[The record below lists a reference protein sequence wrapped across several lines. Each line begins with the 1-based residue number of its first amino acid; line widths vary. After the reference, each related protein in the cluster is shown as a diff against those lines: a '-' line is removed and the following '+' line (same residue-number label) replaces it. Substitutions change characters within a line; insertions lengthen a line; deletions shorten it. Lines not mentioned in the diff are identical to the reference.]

1 MEEKK
6 SKRRLAA
13 GLVLVIVLVGIGAVK
28 VGSFLP
34 TIGALDTPANANVSQ
49 YYINNALSDTHA
61 HNIVTAV
68 LADYRGFDTL
78 FETCVMLLSGIA
90 VMTILS
96 AKEKVTQNPRQEM
109 TAHRSASSFGSA
121 LMDGAF
127 RIVVPI
133 ILIYGIYVL
142 FHGEVSLGGG
152 FQAGALLACAYL
164 LNRIIPKSGLGSL
177 SDRVRDVQKWQ
188 KAREELGI
196 ITAGLGIFFYMF
208 TGILPMLNGGRF
220 LEFGKLPF
228 AENTAAELH
237 ADGILMIEIG
247 VTVCVAGVI
256 ITILEVVL
264 ERTDFDD

>member
-1 MEEKK
+1 MDEKK
-6 SKRRLAA
+6 NKRK
-13 GLVLVIVLVGIGAVK
+13 LVIGLIAVIVIVGIGAVRIGK
-28 VGSFLP
+28 FLP
-34 TIGALDTPANANVSQ
+34 TIGALDTPANTNVSQ
-49 YYINNALSDTHA
+49 YYINNALTDTHA
-61 HNIVTAV
+61 RNIVTAV

-78 FETCVMLLSGIA
+78 FETCVLLLSGIA

-96 AKEKVTQNPRQEM
+96 VKEKVPQKSEKEIIDY
-109 TAHRSASSFGSA
+109 HRTSTFGSA

-133 ILIYGIYVL
+133 IMIYGMYVL

-164 LNRIIPKSGLGSL
+164 LNRIVPKF
-177 SDRVRDVQKWQ
+177 DVKRRQ

-196 ITAGLGIFFYMF
+196 ITAGIGIFFYF
-208 TGILPMLNGGRF
+208 LTGVLPMINGGRF
-220 LEFGKLPF
+220 MEFGKLPF
-228 AENTAAELH
+228 AADTVAALH

-264 ERTDFDD
+264 ERTDFND

>member
-96 AKEKVTQNPRQEM
+96 AKEKVTQKPRQEM

-127 RIVVPI
+127 
-133 ILIYGIYVL
+133 
-142 FHGEVSLGGG
+142 
-152 FQAGALLACAYL
+152 
-164 LNRIIPKSGLGSL
+164 RIIPKSGLGSL